1 MRMEISAMEE
11 APRPDLLERKG
22 SLYLRSNHT
31 MQYDRPTL
39 VSGWHQSREAEPKD
53 YDVTALPLGKKNMSR
68 STYTR
73 IGNVE
78 NDIWDTSTE
87 DHLSQIHLQK
97 DYEVKDVPKLMINE
111 GNIDTVN
118 IKRAC
123 YPLRFAITGEKHH
136 TGLGPK
142 PRACFPL
149 RFTIPETLNLRI
161 LL

>member
-118 IKRAC
+118 IKSLRMPCFTCIESSYDRMLWVHSNSFQIRMPHLESTPDLLRA
-123 YPLRFAITGEKHH
+123 
-136 TGLGPK
+136 
-142 PRACFPL
+142 
-149 RFTIPETLNLRI
+149 
-161 LL
+161 